1 MAKTN
6 NKGFSLIEIIIAVAI
21 LSILLT
27 PIIHQFANSLET
39 SRKAKA
45 LQEANE
51 TAVYEM
57 EEFQSYS
64 KEKLDEK
71 YAADDPGNV
80 TQHEVEVK
88 LIDMQDDTADVD
100 HPTKTIKYNV
110 YKYKLPDCEIGA
122 KKDKYTNVVTLD
134 DLASK
139 VRACGGEGSGTT
151 NYKVAYDL
159 TESTRAKYGD
169 DFKLTNE
176 GTVVRYNAEGF
187 IDAVVCT
194 SRNPGGSAVQ
204 YVEDANDTNLG
215 YMQDLNKDT
224 DALVL
229 GGISSYDSEAYS
241 ALFSKAMDHLRE
253 VDPRSWKQALLNK
266 DNESILTAQSDA
278 NTDRL
283 IKIHMDK
290 ETKEDK
296 DIYSVKVD
304 VYYYYKYSLHPSS
317 SNEEIKDT
325 NGNQFE
331 DIITY
336 TIFSQKFYTEKDS
349 GKVPNIYFEYQPYCV
364 SGQDANVIYKEN
376 DYILFDNKVDGCKL
390 YLYKPY
396 RDQMNA
402 SADETAY
409 DTYND
414 AKKDGFVYYTDS
426 NKGTRVKIHLAS
438 TSEDNV
444 PSYDKDG
451 KLKADSLVPVRT
463 YIYTNLDI
471 GGYKE
476 GATSYEIQYV
486 KENGATAQ
494 KNIPSQFIS
503 DDFGGMFTFS
513 GKSVNPVLNDI
524 TPRKRLANK
533 YEEKKEDA
541 DGNIST
547 VESERQVLN
556 TLADDTRKAERL
568 YTITVV
574 MRPNSNTLNTVRL
587 SGAKG
592 AN

>member
-253 VDPRSWKQALLNK
+253 VDERSWKQALLNK

-349 GKVPNIYFEYQPYCV
+349 GRVPNIYFEYQPYCV

-426 NKGTRVKIHLAS
+426 NKRTRVKIHLAS

-451 KLKADSLVPVRT
+451 KLKAGSLVPVRT

-486 KENGATAQ
+486 KEDGATA
-494 KNIPSQFIS
+494 KKDIPSQFIS

>member
-290 ETKEDK
+290 ETKDDK

-349 GKVPNIYFEYQPYCV
+349 GRVPNIYFEYQPYCV
-364 SGQDANVIYKEN
+364 SGQDAKVIYKEN

-426 NKGTRVKIHLAS
+426 KMETRVKIHLAS

-486 KENGATAQ
+486 KEDGSTAK

-524 TPRKRLANK
+524 TPREKLANK

-541 DGNIST
+541 DGNVST

>member
-451 KLKADSLVPVRT
+451 KLKAGSLVPVRT

-476 GATSYEIQYV
+476 GAASYEIQYV
-486 KENGATAQ
+486 KEDGSTA
-494 KNIPSQFIS
+494 KKDIPSQFIS

-541 DGNIST
+541 DGNVST

>member
-253 VDPRSWKQALLNK
+253 IDPRSWKQALLNK
-266 DNESILTAQSDA
+266 DN
-278 NTDRL
+278 
-283 IKIHMDK
+283 
-290 ETKEDK
+290 
-296 DIYSVKVD
+296 
-304 VYYYYKYSLHPSS
+304 
-317 SNEEIKDT
+317 
-325 NGNQFE
+325 
-331 DIITY
+331 
-336 TIFSQKFYTEKDS
+336 
-349 GKVPNIYFEYQPYCV
+349 
-364 SGQDANVIYKEN
+364 
-376 DYILFDNKVDGCKL
+376 
-390 YLYKPY
+390 
-396 RDQMNA
+396 
-402 SADETAY
+402 
-409 DTYND
+409 
-414 AKKDGFVYYTDS
+414 
-426 NKGTRVKIHLAS
+426 
-438 TSEDNV
+438 
-444 PSYDKDG
+444 
-451 KLKADSLVPVRT
+451 
-463 YIYTNLDI
+463 
-471 GGYKE
+471 
-476 GATSYEIQYV
+476 
-486 KENGATAQ
+486 
-494 KNIPSQFIS
+494 
-503 DDFGGMFTFS
+503 
-513 GKSVNPVLNDI
+513 
-524 TPRKRLANK
+524 
-533 YEEKKEDA
+533 
-541 DGNIST
+541 
-547 VESERQVLN
+547 
-556 TLADDTRKAERL
+556 
-568 YTITVV
+568 
-574 MRPNSNTLNTVRL
+574 
-587 SGAKG
+587 
-592 AN
+592 

>member
-253 VDPRSWKQALLNK
+253 VDERSWKQALLNK

-349 GKVPNIYFEYQPYCV
+349 GRVPNIYFEYQPYCV

-451 KLKADSLVPVRT
+451 KLKAGSLAPVRT

-476 GATSYEIQYV
+476 GKASYKV
-486 KENGATAQ
+486 KEEDLNGIPAQ
-494 KNIPSQFIS
+494 FVS
-503 DDFGGMFTFS
+503 DAFDGMFTFS
-513 GKSVNPVLNDI
+513 GKSVNPVLDDI
-524 TPRKRLANK
+524 TPRKPLANK

>member
-122 KKDKYTNVVTLD
+122 KKDKYNNFVTLD

-139 VRACGGEGSGTT
+139 VRACGGEGSGKT

-159 TESTRAKYGD
+159 TETTRAKYGD

-204 YVEDANDTNLG
+204 YVEDANNTNLG
-215 YMQDLNKDT
+215 YMKDLNKDT

-290 ETKEDK
+290 ETKDDK

-317 SNEEIKDT
+317 SNEEILDT

-349 GKVPNIYFEYQPYCV
+349 GRVPNIYFEYQPYCV

-426 NKGTRVKIHLAS
+426 NKRTRVKIHLAS
-438 TSEDNV
+438 TSADNV

-451 KLKADSLVPVRT
+451 KLKASSPVPVRT

-476 GATSYEIQYV
+476 GATSYQMQYV
-486 KENGATAQ
+486 KEDGSTA
-494 KNIPSQFIS
+494 KKDIPSQFIS
-503 DDFGGMFTFS
+503 DNFVGMFTFS

-524 TPRKRLANK
+524 TPRKPLANK
-533 YEEKKEDA
+533 YEEQKEDA

-574 MRPNSNTLNTVRL
+574 MRPNNNTLNTVRL

>member
-349 GKVPNIYFEYQPYCV
+349 GRVPNIYFEYQPYCV
-364 SGQDANVIYKEN
+364 SGQDAKVIYKEN

-426 NKGTRVKIHLAS
+426 KKETRVKIHLAS

-486 KENGATAQ
+486 KEDGSTAK

>member
-290 ETKEDK
+290 ETKDDK

-349 GKVPNIYFEYQPYCV
+349 GRVPNIYFEYQPYCV

-451 KLKADSLVPVRT
+451 KLKAGSLAPVRT

-476 GATSYEIQYV
+476 GKASYKV
-486 KENGATAQ
+486 KEADLNGIPAQ
-494 KNIPSQFIS
+494 FVS
-503 DDFGGMFTFS
+503 DAFDGMFTFS
-513 GKSVNPVLNDI
+513 GKSVNPVLDDI
-524 TPRKRLANK
+524 TPRKPLANK

-541 DGNIST
+541 DGNVST

>member
-290 ETKEDK
+290 ETKDDK

-426 NKGTRVKIHLAS
+426 NKWTRVKIHLAS

-451 KLKADSLVPVRT
+451 KLKAGSLVPVRT

-486 KENGATAQ
+486 KEDGATA
-494 KNIPSQFIS
+494 KKDIPSQFIS

-524 TPRKRLANK
+524 TPRKPLANK

>member
-1 MAKTN
+1 
-6 NKGFSLIEIIIAVAI
+6 
-21 LSILLT
+21 
-27 PIIHQFANSLET
+27 
-39 SRKAKA
+39 
-45 LQEANE
+45 
-51 TAVYEM
+51 
-57 EEFQSYS
+57 
-64 KEKLDEK
+64 
-71 YAADDPGNV
+71 
-80 TQHEVEVK
+80 
-88 LIDMQDDTADVD
+88 
-100 HPTKTIKYNV
+100 
-110 YKYKLPDCEIGA
+110 
-122 KKDKYTNVVTLD
+122 
-134 DLASK
+134 
-139 VRACGGEGSGTT
+139 
-151 NYKVAYDL
+151 
-159 TESTRAKYGD
+159 
-169 DFKLTNE
+169 
-176 GTVVRYNAEGF
+176 
-187 IDAVVCT
+187 
-194 SRNPGGSAVQ
+194 
-204 YVEDANDTNLG
+204 
-215 YMQDLNKDT
+215 
-224 DALVL
+224 
-229 GGISSYDSEAYS
+229 
-241 ALFSKAMDHLRE
+241 
-253 VDPRSWKQALLNK
+253 
-266 DNESILTAQSDA
+266 
-278 NTDRL
+278 
-283 IKIHMDK
+283 
-290 ETKEDK
+290 
-296 DIYSVKVD
+296 
-304 VYYYYKYSLHPSS
+304 
-317 SNEEIKDT
+317 
-325 NGNQFE
+325 
-331 DIITY
+331 
-336 TIFSQKFYTEKDS
+336 
-349 GKVPNIYFEYQPYCV
+349 
-364 SGQDANVIYKEN
+364 
-376 DYILFDNKVDGCKL
+376 
-390 YLYKPY
+390 
-396 RDQMNA
+396 MNA

-426 NKGTRVKIHLAS
+426 KKETRVKIHLAS

-486 KENGATAQ
+486 KEDGSTAK